1 MFTRSNTSQQLK
13 TNVPSTTSNKS
24 NAQLTLSTHP
34 STSNDNDNLGK
45 WSSKQLDCNQETTLI
60 ALIHQQNDL
69 DNIAGGILS
78 TSTNRFRENHHFDH
92 ICYSIEQLYKNSQQ
106 VIVCLFLVLF
116 LTPSL
121 PHNCLLLI
129 VKFYFP

>member
-1 MFTRSNTSQQLK
+1 M
-13 TNVPSTTSNKS
+13 PSTTSNKS